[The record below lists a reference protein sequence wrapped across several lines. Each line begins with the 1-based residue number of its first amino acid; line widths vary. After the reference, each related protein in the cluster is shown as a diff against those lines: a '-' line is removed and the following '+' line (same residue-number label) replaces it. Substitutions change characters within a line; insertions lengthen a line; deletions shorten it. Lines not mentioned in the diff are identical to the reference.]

1 MSGMYR
7 GFERVVYIW
16 NMGILKGETMKYKNV
31 GTKLSLFASDK
42 GSKDPKNLLRYENKS
57 KRTGK
62 SNLTRG
68 AFGRNSN

>member
-7 GFERVVYIW
+7 GSERAVYIGT
-16 NMGILKGETMKYKNV
+16 MVISKGEIMKYKNV